1 MTKREQEM
9 ERLRRQIERADEAKT
24 RLAKLEL
31 EEMKKKYPRLE
42 KFRNAFSELI
52 SDEVIDLY
60 SEDEILNYIRE
71 KFQPQAVN
79 SGTVAQAEISGVGR
93 NYDVSEE

>member
-9 ERLRRQIERADEAKT
+9 ERLRRQIERADEAKA

-31 EEMKKKYPRLE
+31 DEMKKKYPRLE
-42 KFRNAFSELI
+42 KFRRVFADLI
-52 SDEVIDLY
+52 SDETIDLY
-60 SEDEILNYIRE
+60 SEQEILNYIRE

-79 SGTVAQAEISGVGR
+79 SGTVAQAEISGTGR
-93 NYDVSEE
+93 NYNMSE

>member
-24 RLAKLEL
+24 RLAKLEF
-31 EEMKKKYPRLE
+31 EEMKKKYPRLA
-42 KFRNAFSELI
+42 KFRNAFANLI

-60 SEDEILNYIRE
+60 SEEEILNYIRN
-71 KFQPQAVN
+71 KFQPQTVN
-79 SGTVAQAEISGVGR
+79 SGTVAQAEISGTGR
-93 NYDVSEE
+93 NYDVENG

>member
-9 ERLRRQIERADEAKT
+9 ERLRRQIERADEAKA

-31 EEMKKKYPRLE
+31 DEMKKKYPRLA

-52 SDEVIDLY
+52 SDEAIDLY
-60 SEDEILNYIRE
+60 SEEEILNYI
-71 KFQPQAVN
+71 KKNLTPQAVDSVP
-79 SGTVAQAEISGVGR
+79 SGSSEISGTGR

>member
-9 ERLRRQIERADEAKT
+9 ERLRKQIERADEAKT

-31 EEMKKKYPRLE
+31 EEMKKKYPRLA
-42 KFRNAFSELI
+42 KFRNAFANLI
-52 SDEVIDLY
+52 SDEAIDLY
-60 SEDEILNYIRE
+60 SEEEILNCI
-71 KFQPQAVN
+71 KKNLTPQAVN
-79 SGTVAQAEISGVGR
+79 SVPSAQSEISSVGR

>member
-42 KFRNAFSELI
+42 KFRRAFSELI
-52 SDEVIDLY
+52 SDEAIDLY
-60 SEDEILNYIRE
+60 SEQEILNYIRD

-79 SGTVAQAEISGVGR
+79 SEPVAQAEISDTDR

>member
-42 KFRNAFSELI
+42 KFRRAFSELI
-52 SDEVIDLY
+52 SDETIDLY
-60 SEDEILNYIRE
+60 SEEEILNYI
-71 KFQPQAVN
+71 KKNLQPQAVN
-79 SGTVAQAEISGVGR
+79 SGTVAQVEISGTGR
-93 NYDVSEE
+93 NYSMSEE

>member
-24 RLAKLEL
+24 KLAKMEF

-52 SDEVIDLY
+52 SDEAIDLY
-60 SEDEILNYIRE
+60 SEEEILNYISK
-71 KFQPQAVN
+71 KFQSRTVN
-79 SGTVAQAEISGVGR
+79 SELSGSSEISGTGR
-93 NYDVSEE
+93 NYDVSE

>member
-9 ERLRRQIERADEAKT
+9 ERLRRQIERADEAKA

-31 EEMKKKYPRLE
+31 DEMKKKYPRLA
-42 KFRNAFSELI
+42 KFRNAFANLI
-52 SDEVIDLY
+52 SDEAIDLY
-60 SEDEILNYIRE
+60 SEEEILNCI
-71 KFQPQAVN
+71 KKNLTPQAVN
-79 SGTVAQAEISGVGR
+79 SVLSAQSEISSVGR

>member
-9 ERLRRQIERADEAKT
+9 ERLRRQIVRADEAKA

-42 KFRNAFSELI
+42 KFRRAFADLI
-52 SDEVIDLY
+52 SDETIDLY
-60 SEDEILNYIRE
+60 SEQEILNYIRN
-71 KFQPQAVN
+71 KFQPQVVN
-79 SGTVAQAEISGVGR
+79 SEPVAQAEISGTGR
-93 NYDVSEE
+93 NYNMSE

>member
-9 ERLRRQIERADEAKT
+9 ERLRRQIERADEAKA

-31 EEMKKKYPRLE
+31 DEMKKKYPRLE
-42 KFRNAFSELI
+42 KFRRVFADLI
-52 SDEVIDLY
+52 SDEAIDLY
-60 SEDEILNYIRE
+60 SEQEILNYIRN
-71 KFQPQAVN
+71 KFQPQVVN

-93 NYDVSEE
+93 NYNMSE

>member
-31 EEMKKKYPRLE
+31 DEMKKKYPRLE
-42 KFRNAFSELI
+42 KFRRAFADLI
-52 SDEVIDLY
+52 SDETIDLY
-60 SEDEILNYIRE
+60 SEQEILNYIRE

-79 SGTVAQAEISGVGR
+79 SGTVAQAEISGTGR
-93 NYDVSEE
+93 NYNMSE

>member
-24 RLAKLEL
+24 RLAKLEF

-52 SDEVIDLY
+52 SDEAIDLY
-60 SEDEILNYIRE
+60 SEEEILNYI
-71 KFQPQAVN
+71 KKNLTPQAVN
-79 SGTVAQAEISGVGR
+79 SVPSAQSEISSVGR

>member
-42 KFRNAFSELI
+42 KFRRVFADLI
-52 SDEVIDLY
+52 SDETIDLY
-60 SEDEILNYIRE
+60 SEQEILNYIRE

-79 SGTVAQAEISGVGR
+79 SGTVAQAEISGTGR
-93 NYDVSEE
+93 NYNMSE

>member
-9 ERLRRQIERADEAKT
+9 ERLRRQIVRADEAKA

-31 EEMKKKYPRLE
+31 DEMKKKYPRLE
-42 KFRNAFSELI
+42 KFRRVFADLI
-52 SDEVIDLY
+52 SDETIDLY
-60 SEDEILNYIRE
+60 SEQEILNYIRE

-79 SGTVAQAEISGVGR
+79 SGTVAQAEISGTGR
-93 NYDVSEE
+93 NYNMSE

>member
-52 SDEVIDLY
+52 SDETIDLY

-71 KFQPQAVN
+71 KFQPQVVN
-79 SGTVAQAEISGVGR
+79 SEPDTSSEISGTGR

>member
-9 ERLRRQIERADEAKT
+9 ERLRKQIERADEAKT
-24 RLAKLEL
+24 RLAKLEF

-42 KFRNAFSELI
+42 KFRNAFANLI
-52 SDEVIDLY
+52 SDEAIDMY
-60 SEDEILNYIRE
+60 SEEEILNYISK
-71 KFQPQAVN
+71 KFQSQAVN
-79 SGTVAQAEISGVGR
+79 SEPAAMSEISSVGR

>member
-9 ERLRRQIERADEAKT
+9 ERLRRQIERADEAKA

-31 EEMKKKYPRLE
+31 DEIKKKYPRLE

-52 SDEVIDLY
+52 SDEAIDLY
-60 SEDEILNYIRE
+60 SEEEILNYI
-71 KFQPQAVN
+71 KKNLTPQAVN
-79 SGTVAQAEISGVGR
+79 SELATPSEFSSVGR

>member
-9 ERLRRQIERADEAKT
+9 ERLRRQIERADEAKA

-31 EEMKKKYPRLE
+31 DEMKKKYPRLE
-42 KFRNAFSELI
+42 KFRRVFADLI
-52 SDEVIDLY
+52 SDETIDLY
-60 SEDEILNYIRE
+60 SEQEILNYIRE

-79 SGTVAQAEISGVGR
+79 SGTVAQAEISGTGR
-93 NYDVSEE
+93 NHNMSE

>member
-9 ERLRRQIERADEAKT
+9 ERLRRQIERADEAKSK
-24 RLAKLEL
+24 LAKLEL

-52 SDEVIDLY
+52 SDEAIDLY
-60 SEDEILNYIRE
+60 SEEEILNYI
-71 KFQPQAVN
+71 KKNLTPQVVN
-79 SGTVAQAEISGVGR
+79 SAPSASSEISAVGR
-93 NYDVSEE
+93 NYDVSEQ

>member
-9 ERLRRQIERADEAKT
+9 ERLRRQIERADEAKA

-31 EEMKKKYPRLE
+31 DEMKKKYPRLE
-42 KFRNAFSELI
+42 KFRRVFADLI
-52 SDEVIDLY
+52 SDETIDLY
-60 SEDEILNYIRE
+60 SEQEILNYIRE

-79 SGTVAQAEISGVGR
+79 SGMVAQAEISGTGR
-93 NYDVSEE
+93 NYNMSE

>member
-9 ERLRRQIERADEAKT
+9 ERLRRQIVRADEAKT

-42 KFRNAFSELI
+42 KFRRVFADLI
-52 SDEVIDLY
+52 SDETIDLY
-60 SEDEILNYIRE
+60 SEQEILNYIRE

-79 SGTVAQAEISGVGR
+79 SGTVAQAEISGTGR
-93 NYDVSEE
+93 NYNMSE